1 VSIEDQGMMLGAKSS
16 AKQGAW
22 SRQALLAS
30 ALESLRSALA
40 LTFD

>member
-1 VSIEDQGMMLGAKSS
+1 MSIEDHGKMLGEKSS
-16 AKQGAW
+16 EKQGAW

-30 ALESLRSALA
+30 ALESLRAALA